1 MINFAG
7 CLVLISPVIADLKNV
22 FTWRVRLLT
31 MFHTSCS
38 KEYCSQNG

>member
-7 CLVLISPVIADLKNV
+7 CLVLISPVIVEPKNV
-22 FTWRVRLLT
+22 FTWLVRLLT
-31 MFHTSCS
+31 MFHISCS